1 MVALALTSW
10 MVVLKMTISMAEM
23 VVIAFTTVK
32 QVRTILMAAMTM
44 TALKGVR
51 VMTNSSGSKG
61 VTTSMAV
68 SARTSFMG
76 VMMLISC

>member
-23 VVIAFTTVK
+23 VAIAFTVK

-61 VTTSMAV
+61 VATSMAA

>member
-1 MVALALTSW
+1 
-10 MVVLKMTISMAEM
+10 
-23 VVIAFTTVK
+23 
-32 QVRTILMAAMTM
+32 MAAMTM